1 MTQSMSDYLA
11 ETLDAVRDDE
21 RGTVH
26 QVPQALAEA
35 DPDLLAACLCTT
47 EGSLFAAGNVDHEL
61 TVQSVAKAF
70 VYALAIEEH
79 GVEEVLARVDVEP
92 SGEAFDVLS
101 VEPETKRPRNPMI
114 NAGAMVVHGLIGGVA
129 VDWQERERIIL
140 DGLSRLAGRELS
152 IDTEAAD
159 DELAQAHRN
168 LALAHLLRA
177 EGVMEDSPEDVVT
190 GYTRQCS
197 VLVTPRDLAVM
208 AATLATGGRQP
219 ITGEQVLCLATTR
232 HVLSVMTT
240 CGMYDS
246 AGDWMSQVGIPAK
259 SGVSGL
265 IMGAI
270 PGRFGLATLS
280 PRLDGHGTSRRG
292 EAIFT
297 RASRELDLH
306 LLTDPTGHDEQW
318 RTLVGD

>member
-1 MTQSMSDYLA
+1 MAQTLDDYL
-11 ETLDAVRDDE
+11 ETTLDAVRDQD
-21 RGTVH
+21 RGEVH
-26 QVPQALAEA
+26 QVPQALADA
-35 DPDLLAACLCTT
+35 DPGLLGACLCTT
-47 EGSLFAAGNVDHEL
+47 DGTIFGAGDIDHEV
-61 TVQSVAKAF
+61 TIQSVGKAF
-70 VYALAIEEH
+70 VYALAVERQ
-79 GVEEVLARVDVEP
+79 GVEEVLRRVDVEP

-114 NAGAMVVHGLIGGVA
+114 NAGAMVVHGLVA
-129 VDWQERERIIL
+129 GTDADWQEREERIVQ
-140 DGLSRLAGRELS
+140 GLSRLAGRELS
-152 IDTEAAD
+152 VDTEAAE
-159 DELAQAHRN
+159 DELSQAHRN
-168 LALAHLLRA
+168 LALAHFLRA
-177 EGVMEDSPEDVVT
+177 EGVMEDDPQDVVT

-197 VLVTPRDLAVM
+197 VLVSTRDLAVM

-219 ITGEQVLCLATTR
+219 VTGEQVLSLATTR

-246 AGDWMSQVGIPAK
+246 AGDWMSEVGIPAK

-292 EAIFT
+292 EDVFKRI
-297 RASRELDLH
+297 SRELDLH
-306 LLTDPTGHDEQW
+306 LLTDPTGNDERW
-318 RTLVGD
+318 RALIGQ